1 MSRPIPTPAE
11 VVLKRLAM
19 ATFAILAA
27 GCTVAACSST
37 PTTSTTST
45 TSTRASANAST
56 TTTTPLP
63 PTTSTTTAENA
74 ACFQVFAG
82 IGAITSASITAKATQ
97 VANNCSPADLHDVAN
112 ARVEFTAHGQP
123 LNGLGQALVAGAVK
137 IAEQAACPSHP
148 HTQLCP

>member
-1 MSRPIPTPAE
+1 MCRPVPSNAE

-19 ATFAILAA
+19 ATLAVLAA
-27 GCTVAACSST
+27 GLVVAACSST
-37 PTTSTTST
+37 PAAQPTTT
-45 TSTRASANAST
+45 TSTRVGVSAT
-56 TTTTPLP
+56 TTAPLP
-63 PTTSTTTAENA
+63 STTSTTTAENA

-123 LNGLGQALVAGAVK
+123 LNALGQALVADAVK
-137 IAEQAACPSHP
+137 IVEQAACPSHP
-148 HTQLCP
+148 HTKLCP